1 MDYEEEDEEPDPCD
15 VALLDDDHSS
25 PVEETGTNGGV
36 ARSSSFVS
44 VQAESDRVRLD
55 EISNLH
61 RG

>member
-1 MDYEEEDEEPDPCD
+1 MDYEEEDEEPDPRD

-36 ARSSSFVS
+36 ASSSFVS